1 MAWIKTIPF
10 DEAEGTLRELMMK
23 QRALYPPEYGAPP
36 PLEQLKES
44 VMASHS
50 LMPDAMFH
58 IFAGYAAMLTPGL
71 PLSRAQH
78 EMIATMVSV
87 TNQCFY

>member
-10 DEAEGTLRELMMK
+10 DQAAGTLRELMTK
-23 QRALYPPEYGAPP
+23 QRALYPPEYETKP
-36 PLEQLKES
+36 PLEQLQES

-58 IFAGYAAMLTPGL
+58 IFAGYAAMLSPAL